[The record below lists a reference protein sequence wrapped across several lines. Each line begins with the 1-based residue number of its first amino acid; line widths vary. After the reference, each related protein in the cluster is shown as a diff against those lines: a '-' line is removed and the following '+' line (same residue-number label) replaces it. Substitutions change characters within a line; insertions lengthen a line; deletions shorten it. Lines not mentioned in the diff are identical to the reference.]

1 MLMGLKMEWTQII
14 CKKSA
19 NDASSSEQDENH
31 PDQSS
36 TSRTMADNL
45 LLEIPPP
52 PPSTPPRYPEQDP
65 PQLNRSQKLHLL
77 KMKLLPVGTP
87 VKDFSSLQVS
97 SPPQLERDE
106 KGRIFARL
114 PPPPANLSLHDVQ
127 SKLNAMQ
134 NDFKIMKE
142 GRSRSLRGNRNKRGN
157 KRYGNR
163 NINKRKRKLTMKN

>member
-1 MLMGLKMEWTQII
+1 
-14 CKKSA
+14 
-19 NDASSSEQDENH
+19 
-31 PDQSS
+31 
-36 TSRTMADNL
+36 
-45 LLEIPPP
+45 
-52 PPSTPPRYPEQDP
+52 
-65 PQLNRSQKLHLL
+65 
-77 KMKLLPVGTP
+77 MKLLPVGTP
-87 VKDFSSLQVS
+87 VKDFSSLEIS

-163 NINKRKRKLTMKN
+163 NINKRKKKVDNEKLKQENGGTPSAKVPAPLSPEQEIAEIKRVRAQGQACKN